1 MDVYKGMEI
10 CGIGWGL
17 EVWGLLKASLF
28 DKTSSTEVVG
38 QLKGGHCFEVSQ
50 NLVCKSLT
58 IR

>member
-1 MDVYKGMEI
+1 MDIYKGMEI

-38 QLKGGHCFEVSQ
+38 QLKRRHCLRF
-50 NLVCKSLT
+50 LK
-58 IR
+58 I